1 MKEHAHD
8 SRGTRWLRYLVRRKR
23 TLVREGP
30 VILNEL
36 DPASARIV
44 RALIEAK
51 AAGPRTSGSRRRTVG
66 SGCRQRLKQC
76 GFSSAQ
82 IDAQIAA
89 RLAEPP
95 PTVKTQPR
103 AATADPKPVRVNWKD
118 RSLAAEARL
127 AEIEGARHE

>member
-1 MKEHAHD
+1 MTAEGPD
-8 SRGTRWLRYLVRRKR
+8 GYRYLVRRDG
-23 TLVREGP
+23 TLIREGP
-30 VILNEL
+30 VILAEL

-44 RALIEAK
+44 RALIEAE
-51 AAGPRTSGSRRRTVG
+51 AAGDRERAEVG
-66 SGCRQRLKQC
+66 DERWEAVARQRLKQC

-95 PTVKTQPR
+95 PTVKTQPVPPPP
-103 AATADPKPVRVNWKD
+103 TPKPVRVNWKD
-118 RSLAAEARL
+118 RALAAEARL